1 MPSTLPTLD
10 FFSMTAVVA
19 INMMAMSAALPL
31 AMGRRVS
38 GAARHAQH
46 FFLMQAVAW
55 TLILIASRL
64 PHGLMGRDLLSLGAA
79 ALAATAQWQMA
90 RALREWLGPRPMLLE
105 RGLIALCVLG
115 PLGFALLLPQAAL
128 RTGWFSAVHGLC
140 LMALAGLCL
149 DPQRPVAR
157 SWRYLMCGVAAF
169 MGLMLF
175 VRSYLALATPFLPSF
190 TADSGANQIFALLTT
205 LSSTLLMVAVLVAWR
220 DETSQQLRDLALQ
233 DMLTGLPNRRAL
245 LERAPAMLAHAQ
257 RHRQAL
263 ALVMLDL
270 DHFKHVNDEHGHAV
284 GDQTLCL
291 FARLLQQQLRS
302 DEIAA
307 RWGGEEFCL
316 LLYTTDDGVDTLC
329 TRLQSA
335 LLQAS
340 RKVLGF
346 EVRFSAGCAHAPQAW
361 NGLCLELMLAPADA
375 ALYAAKRR
383 GRDCW
388 TQVRLSPVAA
398 SEEQGPQPS
407 ASIPEQAMAHGRTP
421 GT

>member
-1 MPSTLPTLD
+1 
-10 FFSMTAVVA
+10 
-19 INMMAMSAALPL
+19 
-31 AMGRRVS
+31 
-38 GAARHAQH
+38 
-46 FFLMQAVAW
+46 MQALAW
-55 TLILIASRL
+55 ILILIASRL

-115 PLGFALLLPQAAL
+115 PLGFALLLPQPAL

-284 GDQTLCL
+284 GDRKSTRLNSSHLVISYAVFCL
-291 FARLLQQQLRS
+291 KTKYSAAALRHSLKCTSCIASPVQKRSPSTRTFLSLSSSGSMSRRAARLSTARS
-302 DEIAA
+302 QAHTDCIA
-307 RWGGEEFCL
+307 
-316 LLYTTDDGVDTLC
+316 
-329 TRLQSA
+329 
-335 LLQAS
+335 
-340 RKVLGF
+340 
-346 EVRFSAGCAHAPQAW
+346 
-361 NGLCLELMLAPADA
+361 
-375 ALYAAKRR
+375 
-383 GRDCW
+383 
-388 TQVRLSPVAA
+388 
-398 SEEQGPQPS
+398 
-407 ASIPEQAMAHGRTP
+407 
-421 GT
+421 